1 MKYLGMGLFLLIALF
16 TIYNLIINASWS
28 FGNSKSDEVAV
39 TDSINTITIEGSS
52 SSIEVVAEDR
62 SSVKAKLEG
71 KGDVLVEKKGK
82 TIAVEYKPPTFRF
95 ISFGRQKIT
104 VYIPET
110 FNETMEFDI
119 GSGNVNF
126 EGSASNPIILEEL
139 QLDIRSGNAKLE
151 HIQAKMLE
159 SDVSSGNVTI
169 RNVTVEDGS
178 FDVRSGNTTIRNIVG
193 SFDANVSS
201 GNLQV
206 SVDELTGDVKMQV
219 SSGRATLQLPKDADF
234 TLNGSISSGH
244 INTGFPFDRI
254 NEDRR
259 SVDASHGNGTHS
271 IELKVS
277 SGSIKVH

>member
-52 SSIEVVAEDR
+52 SSIQVVAEDR
-62 SSVKAKLEG
+62 SSVKAELEG
-71 KGDVLVEKKGK
+71 KGDVLIEKKGK

-104 VYIPET
+104 VYIPES
-110 FNETMEFDI
+110 FNKTMEFDI

-126 EGSASNPIILEEL
+126 EASASNPIILEEL

-244 INTGFPFDRI
+244 INTGFPFDQI
-254 NEDRR
+254 DEDRR
-259 SVDASHGNGTHS
+259 SVEASHGNGTHS